1 MGKVVETVNNNN
13 NNMINGILTNVIGY
27 LYWIVEITYK
37 SVNRFR
43 AIKILLKVLLVLGKL
58 NVYKLGKVI
67 SIGCSGQA
75 GRSNAT

>member
-13 NNMINGILTNVIGY
+13 NNIVSIGY

-43 AIKILLKVLLVLGKL
+43 AIKILLKVLLVLAKL

-75 GRSNAT
+75 VATPHK

>member
-13 NNMINGILTNVIGY
+13 NNIVSIGY